1 MGIISR
7 ILIYSRPLEAR
18 FSVIAGYT
26 MVTTPRVASYF
37 DARSGSLSDSF
48 YLEDDGPHAVGTA
61 ADGDSLLVE
70 VGDVAAEAQGP
81 DVVVDCLPCGGAE
94 ALGHPQVLL
103 DARAESRCGDSLPS
117 RAAGPLAGGPACDS
131 GFPSPCERGSAV
143 DGPASS
149 PRAHPINLDVHT
161 ERSDLDTKRV

>member
-7 ILIYSRPLEAR
+7 VLIASRPSHAR
-18 FSVIAGYT
+18 LIVSAGYT

-61 ADGDSLLVE
+61 ADEDSLLVE

-103 DARAESRCGDSLPS
+103 DARAQKVAAAILYLLVLPGHS
-117 RAAGPLAGGPACDS
+117 Q
-131 GFPSPCERGSAV
+131 AV
-143 DGPASS
+143 
-149 PRAHPINLDVHT
+149 PRAFPGSL
-161 ERSDLDTKRV
+161 LLARVVAL